1 MVVIPQ
7 EAVDQTLEIAT
18 EKVSGENTVRDELA
32 NGAPVAEVFAK
43 HGIL

>member
-1 MVVIPQ
+1 L
-7 EAVDQTLEIAT
+7 AR

-32 NGAPVAEVFAK
+32 AGVPVRDVFAK